1 MIQMQ
6 RLKQK
11 LNQLLKINHP
21 QHAILAI
28 AMVGIGLILV
38 CNDYYFFWPP
48 FAAAFLNDDLV
59 GATFIAVGVW
69 LFSWAISNKNK
80 IATNR
85 NLLVIT
91 AGLLAFESVSEF
103 IHGSISGQPHMIMAG
118 FLEIIVLLFDFLI
131 ISKSKKH
138 NY

>member
-1 MIQMQ
+1 MISMK
-6 RLKQK
+6 KQI
-11 LNQLLKINHP
+11 NQLRKINHP

-28 AMVGIGLILV
+28 AMIGIGLILV

-48 FAAAFLNDDLV
+48 FAVGFLNDDLT
-59 GATFIAVGVW
+59 GGIFIAVGVW

>member
-1 MIQMQ
+1 MM
-6 RLKQK
+6 KEK
-11 LNQLLKINHP
+11 LNQLRKVNHP
-21 QHAILAI
+21 QHGILAV

-59 GATFIAVGVW
+59 GATFIAVGIW

-91 AGLLAFESVSEF
+91 AGLLAFESVAEF
-103 IHGSISGQPHMIMAG
+103 IHGSISGQPHMFMAG
-118 FLEIIVLLFDFLI
+118 FLEVILLMFDFLI

>member
-1 MIQMQ
+1 MKRKI
-6 RLKQK
+6 
-11 LNQLLKINHP
+11 NQLLKLNHP
-21 QHAILAI
+21 QHAILAV
-28 AMVGIGLILV
+28 AMIGIGLILV

-48 FAAAFLNDDLV
+48 FAVGFLNDDLT
-59 GATFIAVGVW
+59 GGIFIAAGVW

-118 FLEIIVLLFDFLI
+118 FLEIIALLFDFLI

>member
-1 MIQMQ
+1 MTQNSIFH
-6 RLKQK
+6 KYK
-11 LNQLLKINHP
+11 HKINHP
-21 QHAILAI
+21 QHALLAI
-28 AMVGIGLILV
+28 AMMGIGLILV

-48 FAAAFLNDDLV
+48 FAVGFLNDDLT
-59 GATFIAVGVW
+59 GGIFIAVGVW
-69 LFSWAISNKNK
+69 LFRWAISNKNK

-91 AGLLAFESVSEF
+91 ASLLAFESVSEF
-103 IHGSISGQPHMIMAG
+103 VHGSISGQPHMFTAG
-118 FLEIIVLLFDFLI
+118 FLEVILLMFDFLI